1 MSAEKIILFDGV
13 CNLCNSSVNFIIDRD
28 AKNIFRF
35 ASLQSEVGQKILSK
49 FGLNGNEFDSI
60 ILISDNK
67 YFIKSTAAINISKDL
82 KFPWKLSVVFLIIP
96 VFLRD
101 YLYDILAKNR
111 YKWFGRKDSCRIS
124 DPEIKNK
131 FL

>member
-111 YKWFGRKDSCRIS
+111 YKWFGRKDSCRIP